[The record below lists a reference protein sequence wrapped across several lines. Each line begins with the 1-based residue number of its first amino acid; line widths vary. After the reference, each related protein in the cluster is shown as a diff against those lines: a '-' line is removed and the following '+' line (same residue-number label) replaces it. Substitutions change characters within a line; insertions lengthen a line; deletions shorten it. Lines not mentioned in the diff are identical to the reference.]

1 MAGLTADAR
10 RLLQI
15 QCGLLLVAAVVAY
28 FAFGGFGASQAAAFG
43 AGAAM
48 LNSWMFARRVI
59 AATEVARTHPGRE
72 TAVLLIGAVQRFVL
86 IIGIFAL
93 GMGGLKLA
101 PVPMLIGF
109 VAAYSG
115 VLLVKPGVHKLPPGD
130 KARNRVEQS
139 GSS

>member
-1 MAGLTADAR
+1 MAGLTGDTR

-15 QCGLLLVAAVVAY
+15 QSGLLLVAAILAY
-28 FAFGGFGASQAAAFG
+28 FAFGGIAASQASAYG
-43 AGAAM
+43 ACAAM

-72 TAVLLIGAVQRFVL
+72 TAVLMIGAVQRFVL
-86 IIGIFAL
+86 VIGVFAL

-109 VAAYSG
+109 AVTYGG
-115 VLLVKPGVHKLPPGD
+115 VIWVKPGVTTFTSGTADSK
-130 KARNRVEQS
+130 Q
-139 GSS
+139 GSSR

>member
-1 MAGLTADAR
+1 MAGLTDDSR
-10 RLLQI
+10 RLLQL
-15 QCGLLLVAAVVAY
+15 QYGLLLLVAVVAY
-28 FAFGGFGASQAAAFG
+28 FAFDGVGASQANAYG
-43 AGAAM
+43 AGAAI

-72 TAVLLIGAVQRFVL
+72 TAVLSIGAVQRFVL
-86 IIGIFAL
+86 VVGIFAL

-115 VLLVKPGVHKLPPGD
+115 VILVKPGVQKLPSGEE
-130 KARNRVEQS
+130 ANNRHP
-139 GSS
+139 